1 MQCDDQVDYQFWS
14 KLDGWSFRD
23 AALLLC
29 GFDPDAVR
37 GSGIRLDSREHP
49 EYLAEASKVYRVLK
63 STTAL
68 GPNVAHPFTV
78 IEHALKKDL
87 PMPTPLLGAVRERF
101 RQERE
106 HEGRQIDEVLGE
118 EEQNEPHP
126 RSRVFLL
133 RLIYVMAKRGYG
145 LKLEQ
150 PYNDANEIAA
160 DAERLGL
167 LLDRDAVARYLKDAR
182 LQAESKGIEG

>member
-49 EYLAEASKVYRVLK
+49 EYLTEASKVYRVLK

-106 HEGRQIDEVLGE
+106 REGRQIDEVLGE
-118 EEQNEPHP
+118 AEQDEPHP

-182 LQAESKGIEG
+182 QQAESKGIEG

>member
-106 HEGRQIDEVLGE
+106 REGRQIDEVLGE
-118 EEQNEPHP
+118 AEQDEPHP

-182 LQAESKGIEG
+182 QQAESKGIEG

>member
-1 MQCDDQVDYQFWS
+1 MQDDDQVDYQFWS

-106 HEGRQIDEVLGE
+106 REGRQIDEVLGE
-118 EEQNEPHP
+118 AEQNEPHP

-167 LLDRDAVARYLKDAR
+167 LLDRDAVARYLQDAR

>member
-1 MQCDDQVDYQFWS
+1 MQDDDPVDYQFWS

-49 EYLAEASKVYRVLK
+49 EHLAEASKVYRVLK

-68 GPNVAHPFTV
+68 GPNVAHPFSV
-78 IEHALKKDL
+78 IEHALKKNL
-87 PMPTPLLGAVRERF
+87 PMPTPLLGAVRARF

-106 HEGRQIDEVLGE
+106 REGQQIDEVLGE
-118 EEQNEPHP
+118 AGLAEPHP
-126 RSRVFLL
+126 RSRRFLL
-133 RLIYVMAKRGYG
+133 RLIYVMATRGYG

-150 PYNDANEIAA
+150 PYNDANEIVV

-167 LLDRDAVARYLKDAR
+167 VLDRDAVARYLKEAR
-182 LQAESKGIEG
+182 QQAEPKAIEE

>member
-1 MQCDDQVDYQFWS
+1 MQCDDKVDYQFWS

-49 EYLAEASKVYRVLK
+49 EYLTEASKVYRVLK

-106 HEGRQIDEVLGE
+106 REGRQIDEVLGE
-118 EEQNEPHP
+118 AEQDEPHP

-167 LLDRDAVARYLKDAR
+167 VLDRDAVARYLKDAR
-182 LQAESKGIEG
+182 QQAESKGIEG

>member
-63 STTAL
+63 SATAL

-182 LQAESKGIEG
+182 QQAESKGIEG